1 MAAGVHVSKLKVKL
15 CGSSYDV
22 EVIPDTF
29 TVKRYIQHK
38 ISAAS
43 YQVRLLKLALYWIV
57 VVSIQPVLLNLAG
70 LLAAQHYQGW
80 ITPIDSY

>member
-1 MAAGVHVSKLKVKL
+1 MGMMFIYKIYCGQKKYGHNNYVTHTSQLSDVVVMAGVHVSKLKVKL

-43 YQVRLLKLALYWIV
+43 NQVRLLKLTLY
-57 VVSIQPVLLNLAG
+57 
-70 LLAAQHYQGW
+70 
-80 ITPIDSY
+80 